1 MRPIIEAS
9 ILKRNSL
16 HNHNT
21 QRMPCDLT
29 GDLKILP
36 AVDDSAAVFAMESSA
51 VEIGGDKT
59 VGRTTGSCQVA
70 SVE

>member
-16 HNHNT
+16 HNHNM
-21 QRMPCDLT
+21 QQMPCDLT

-36 AVDDSAAVFAMESSA
+36 AVDDSAAVFAMERVPQSRDSGRL
-51 VEIGGDKT
+51 VEP
-59 VGRTTGSCQVA
+59 QEVA
-70 SVE
+70 RWLQ